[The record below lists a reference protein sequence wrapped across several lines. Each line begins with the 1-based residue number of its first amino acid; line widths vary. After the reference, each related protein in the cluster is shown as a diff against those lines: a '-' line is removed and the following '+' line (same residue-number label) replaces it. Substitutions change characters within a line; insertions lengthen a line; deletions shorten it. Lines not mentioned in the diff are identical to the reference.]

1 MSDPHFPSRV
11 PWPRRLLRRWQGL
24 MRASLTGDGPPE
36 GPGEPGGGFWKGKWD
51 QGTGFLGEMARRWQ
65 GLDISSRAGV
75 VILLGLTVMAAG
87 VLARHGG
94 AAGGERVALG
104 GTVPG
109 TGGVVLAGLVWAAA
123 CAAAASALPL
133 WGFAVAGF
141 WLANHG
147 LVLMAPLAGSPL
159 MLLPVGW
166 LVILGLCVGS
176 RRGSERGRRVFPAWV
191 ALCLGAGWFLSGP
204 LGATGFFGGDGL
216 AAWMGKLGLK
226 GVARDWAVAAVPALI
241 MIPAWGWRPWFRR
254 HRWTDPGF
262 GRVLGGSVMVMGTG
276 LALAA
281 GRDAV
286 AAKGWAAAV
295 MDDCAYA
302 AMLAWFWL
310 AGGFALSLLKWV
322 ERGTGI
328 VVRGITM
335 HGARRIL
342 PLIWVGVTT
351 LEWLSTHETAVPFMD
366 RIGPG
371 RLDHWMASW
380 PWEIRV
386 TAWGHA
392 WAGVVVLTAG
402 AGFLWQ
408 GREGVRMLPR
418 LHSMW
423 AASFICILAVSPS
436 LAAYVTPVPERA
448 GQLWWWAPLVL
459 LGGIFQDLSQ
469 TRRNWRG
476 EADDGG
482 LSARLGW
489 RIVLLGVLLAL
500 ELRNELP
507 WPTSGGVVALLG
519 MLHLALPRA
528 LHRWWTRGRPVAAGG
543 LPVSTQLWI
552 AAAGMVSVLPMLHH
566 DAQSSGI
573 LALAPVGWLPV
584 LLWLRWRRPGLT
596 MASGALAGALLGSC
610 TAAAWC
616 RPDLLLPEVPV
627 LSFFNAPPSVI
638 ASVSAGVETTVAA
651 GASAGAG
658 AGSVADFA
666 NNAGAGL
673 LTVTARPFLNAMHFS
688 LLLLLTAAGS
698 VLGALIFRSRP
709 PMGEI
714 PIAIAEPAA

>member
-1 MSDPHFPSRV
+1 M
-11 PWPRRLLRRWQGL
+11 
-24 MRASLTGDGPPE
+24 
-36 GPGEPGGGFWKGKWD
+36 
-51 QGTGFLGEMARRWQ
+51 GFLGEMARRWQ
-65 GLDISSRAGV
+65 GLDLSSRAAV

-94 AAGGERVALG
+94 ASGEYALQG

-109 TGGVVLAGLVWAAA
+109 TGGVILAGLVWAVA

-133 WGFAVAGF
+133 WGFALAGF

-147 LVLMAPLAGSPL
+147 LVLMAPLAGTP
-159 MLLPVGW
+159 MMALPVAW
-166 LVILGLCVGS
+166 LVFLGLCVGA

-204 LGATGFFGGDGL
+204 LGGAGIFGADGL
-216 AAWMGKLGLK
+216 AVWMGKLGLK
-226 GVARDWAVAAVPALI
+226 GTARDWAAAVIPALI
-241 MIPAWGWRPWFRR
+241 MISAWKWRLWFRR
-254 HRWTDPGF
+254 HRWTNPGF
-262 GRVLGGSVMVMGTG
+262 GRVLAGSLTLMGTG
-276 LALAA
+276 LAMAA

-286 AAKGWAAAV
+286 AVKGWAAAV

-310 AGGFALSLLKWV
+310 AGGFALTLLKWV
-322 ERGTGI
+322 ERGTRT

-335 HGARRIL
+335 HGARRIF
-342 PLIWVGVTT
+342 PLMWVAVTV
-351 LEWLSTHETAVPFMD
+351 LEWLSTHESAVPLMD

-418 LHSMW
+418 LHSLW

-448 GQLWWWAPLVL
+448 GQLWWWAPIVL

-489 RIVLLGVLLAL
+489 RIVLLAVLLAL

-507 WPTSGGVVALLG
+507 WPSSGGVVALMG

-528 LHRWWTRGRPVAAGG
+528 LHRWWIRGRPVMAGG

-566 DAQSSGI
+566 NAQSSSI

-584 LLWLRWRRPGLT
+584 LLWLRWQRPGLT
-596 MASGALAGALLGSC
+596 LASGVLAGALLGSC

-616 RPDLLLPEVPV
+616 RPDLLLPDVPV
-627 LSFFNAPPSVI
+627 FSFLNAPPAVI
-638 ASVSAGVETTVAA
+638 ASVNAGVENAAVAA
-651 GASAGAG
+651 AGGPAAVSAGG
-658 AGSVADFA
+658 EVR
-666 NNAGAGL
+666 L
-673 LTVTARPFLNAMHFS
+673 LAQAARPFLDAMHFS